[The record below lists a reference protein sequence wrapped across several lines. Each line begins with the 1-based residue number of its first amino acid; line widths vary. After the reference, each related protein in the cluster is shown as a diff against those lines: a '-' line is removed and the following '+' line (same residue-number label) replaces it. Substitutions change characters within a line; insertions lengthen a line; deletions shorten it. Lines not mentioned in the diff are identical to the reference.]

1 MNCDGFANKCR
12 IAYDVHNEK
21 INDLVMRSACG
32 AEFQNYTAYIYETVS
47 AAIFAS
53 VGGKDF
59 ELAGAVA
66 SVIKV

>member
-59 ELAGAVA
+59 ELAGA